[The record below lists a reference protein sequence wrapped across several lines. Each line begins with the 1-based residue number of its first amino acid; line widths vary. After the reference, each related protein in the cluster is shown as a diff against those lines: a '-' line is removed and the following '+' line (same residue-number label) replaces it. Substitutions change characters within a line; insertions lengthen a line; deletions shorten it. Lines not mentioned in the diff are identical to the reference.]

1 MEDDALKAMQAQD
14 DAYRRNHVPRR
25 PLSDEVRRQLASSPV
40 WQKRAQLALDVDL
53 PPELIA
59 LLVRDEEMTV
69 RRMTYDCHRNIPA
82 QLLDEAIALH
92 PEEAPQMA
100 FQINAPLAALRLKP
114 FNFASRDDIER
125 YLAETNT
132 DARRSRAF
140 RSIVKSSS
148 NALLTLDELMSSI
161 SR

>member
-1 MEDDALKAMQAQD
+1 MEDEELKAIQAQD

-25 PLSDEVRRQLASSPV
+25 PLSDEVREQLASSPV
-40 WQKRAQLALDVDL
+40 WQERAQLALDADL

-69 RRMTYDCHRNIPA
+69 RCMTYDRHRNIPA
-82 QLLDEAIALH
+82 ELLDEAIALH
-92 PEEAPQMA
+92 PEEAAQMV
-100 FQINAPLAALRLKP
+100 FQIEAPLAALRLKP

-125 YLAETNT
+125 YLAETQT
-132 DARRSRAF
+132 DADRSSAF
-140 RSIVKSSS
+140 RSVAKSSS